1 MPVSFS
7 NASTKGVRGSSAHVP
22 IRKLISAF
30 ALVTMLLNKNIV
42 HRLANIFFILSSQI
56 IS

>member
-42 HRLANIFFILSSQI
+42 HKLANIFFILSSQI